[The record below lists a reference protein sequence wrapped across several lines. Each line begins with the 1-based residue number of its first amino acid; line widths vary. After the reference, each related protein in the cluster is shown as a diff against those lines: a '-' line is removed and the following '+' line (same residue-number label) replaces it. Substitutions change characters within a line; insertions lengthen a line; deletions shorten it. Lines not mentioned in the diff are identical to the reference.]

1 MAEHGSEPHAR
12 LLITGNSKY
21 HDRKIQHEEGGDQ
34 LDFIF
39 HGDNM
44 VDCRHV
50 RGRSVRSATRRQG
63 QQRIAVGRFDGH
75 RNHGRHIRSL
85 TFCNYVRL
93 MAVLGAFFPLI
104 YAALF
109 IGLLLQA
116 FRMMNMSSNASTSFK
131 ADRTGL
137 RTVHPELLDD
147 NGNVTDEELWS
158 VRFQDVNQT
167 GLSPE
172 AG

>member
-1 MAEHGSEPHAR
+1 M
-12 LLITGNSKY
+12 
-21 HDRKIQHEEGGDQ
+21 
-34 LDFIF
+34 LD
-39 HGDNM
+39 
-44 VDCRHV
+44 
-50 RGRSVRSATRRQG
+50 A
-63 QQRIAVGRFDGH
+63 
-75 RNHGRHIRSL
+75 L
-85 TFCNYVRL
+85 
-93 MAVLGAFFPLI
+93 FPLI

-109 IGLLLQA
+109 TGLLLQA
-116 FRMMNMSSNASTSFK
+116 FRMMSMSSTNASTVFK
-131 ADRTGL
+131 SDRTGL

>member
-1 MAEHGSEPHAR
+1 M
-12 LLITGNSKY
+12 
-21 HDRKIQHEEGGDQ
+21 
-34 LDFIF
+34 
-39 HGDNM
+39 
-44 VDCRHV
+44 
-50 RGRSVRSATRRQG
+50 
-63 QQRIAVGRFDGH
+63 GRFDGH

-158 VRFQDVNQT
+158 VRFQDMKQT
-167 GLSPE
+167 DWAPD

>member
-1 MAEHGSEPHAR
+1 
-12 LLITGNSKY
+12 
-21 HDRKIQHEEGGDQ
+21 
-34 LDFIF
+34 
-39 HGDNM
+39 
-44 VDCRHV
+44 
-50 RGRSVRSATRRQG
+50 
-63 QQRIAVGRFDGH
+63 
-75 RNHGRHIRSL
+75 
-85 TFCNYVRL
+85 

-116 FRMMNMSSNASTSFK
+116 FRMMNMSSNASTVFK
-131 ADRTGL
+131 SDRTGL

-167 GLSPE
+167 GLAPE

>member
-1 MAEHGSEPHAR
+1 
-12 LLITGNSKY
+12 
-21 HDRKIQHEEGGDQ
+21 
-34 LDFIF
+34 
-39 HGDNM
+39 
-44 VDCRHV
+44 
-50 RGRSVRSATRRQG
+50 
-63 QQRIAVGRFDGH
+63 
-75 RNHGRHIRSL
+75 
-85 TFCNYVRL
+85 

-158 VRFQDVNQT
+158 VRFQDLKQT
-167 GLSPE
+167 GWAPE

>member
-1 MAEHGSEPHAR
+1 
-12 LLITGNSKY
+12 
-21 HDRKIQHEEGGDQ
+21 
-34 LDFIF
+34 
-39 HGDNM
+39 
-44 VDCRHV
+44 
-50 RGRSVRSATRRQG
+50 
-63 QQRIAVGRFDGH
+63 
-75 RNHGRHIRSL
+75 
-85 TFCNYVRL
+85 

-116 FRMMNMSSNASTSFK
+116 FRMMNMSSNASTVFK
-131 ADRTGL
+131 SDRTGL

-158 VRFQDVNQT
+158 VRFQEVKQADWA
-167 GLSPE
+167 PD